1 MNKLLHCSVWIS
13 LLFSVV
19 SYAAIESVE
28 VITDKGTIQVP
39 IETLRSE
46 SNDVI
51 AIFAPY
57 RGRQV
62 EMKGIYLEDFIAR
75 YSSKEP
81 VSVTLTALDDYQ
93 VSLENWPKKHW
104 LLVTHEDGKP
114 LTIRQ
119 HGPIRLVESSYE
131 ETKASNL
138 RSFNDWIW
146 MVTKIE
152 AN

>member
-1 MNKLLHCSVWIS
+1 MNKLLQFVVS
-13 LLFSVV
+13 LLLFFS
-19 SYAAIESVE
+19 AASFATIKSIE
-28 VITDKGTIQVP
+28 VITDKGKVQVP

-46 SNDVI
+46 SNDIIV
-51 AIFAPY
+51 IFAPY
-57 RGRQV
+57 RGRKV

-93 VSLENWPKKHW
+93 VSLNNWPKKHW

-114 LTIRQ
+114 LTVRQ
-119 HGPIRLVESSYE
+119 HGPVRLVESSYE
-131 ETKASNL
+131 EAEVSNL

>member
-1 MNKLLHCSVWIS
+1 MNKLLQFVLSV
-13 LLFSVV
+13 LLFFS
-19 SYAAIESVE
+19 AASFATIKSIE
-28 VITDKGTIQVP
+28 VITDKGKVQVP

-46 SNDVI
+46 SNDSIV
-51 AIFAPY
+51 IFAPY
-57 RGRQV
+57 RGRKV

-93 VSLENWPKKHW
+93 VSLNNWPKKHW

-114 LTIRQ
+114 LTVRQ
-119 HGPIRLVESSYE
+119 HGPVRLVESSYE

>member
-1 MNKLLHCSVWIS
+1 MNKLLQFVVS
-13 LLFSVV
+13 LLLFFS
-19 SYAAIESVE
+19 AASFATIKSIE
-28 VITDKGTIQVP
+28 VITDKGKVQVP

-46 SNDVI
+46 SNDIIV
-51 AIFAPY
+51 IFAPY
-57 RGRQV
+57 RGRKV

-93 VSLENWPKKHW
+93 VSLNNWPKKHW

-114 LTIRQ
+114 LTVRQ
-119 HGPIRLVESSYE
+119 HGPVRLVESSYE
-131 ETKASNL
+131 ETEVSNL

-152 AN
+152 SN